1 MIKNINDLKRVCSD
15 KWNELKHISPEY
27 LSDAGKAAKE
37 AYETALW
44 HLMFH
49 DSIDSLVEDEEFQN
63 LVNISGE
70 HPEFYRVIRIINRS
84 VERLTK
90 EGN

>member
-1 MIKNINDLKRVCSD
+1 MIKNIEDLKRVCSD
-15 KWNELKHISPEY
+15 KWNELERIIPEY

-37 AYETALW
+37 AYKTALW

-49 DSIDSLVEDEEFQN
+49 DSMDTLVEDEEFKN
-63 LVNISGE
+63 IVNIPGK
-70 HPEFYRVIRIINRS
+70 HPEFYRVIRLVNLS

-90 EGN
+90 K